1 MNTRHRSYLKPMLVG
16 FLFAKIAF
24 TLCYLASAYSI
35 ADLLFNNSEAIAQEK
50 SQVPEV
56 TKKKQSPPSAPAE
69 AEKAYSSELSG
80 KLFSLEEKRQRL
92 KKEEYRLNAQR
103 KQLEALKREIE
114 QKIGELAQIQQ
125 QIESTLEKRQADQ
138 AEVEQRQKLAQEA
151 KIKRLVK
158 VYTSMKPKTAAA
170 LIEKMDM
177 DVVLKLFARMKGE
190 QIGSILTYVNRDRA
204 AKITELLAPKSNAG

>member
-1 MNTRHRSYLKPMLVG
+1 MKTKRRSYLKAILIG

-35 ADLLFNNSEAIAQEK
+35 TDFLFHNSEAIAQDK
-50 SQVPEV
+50 SQVSKVDQKNQLPLK
-56 TKKKQSPPSAPAE
+56 TSAE
-69 AEKAYSSELSG
+69 TDKVYSSELSSR
-80 KLFSLEEKRQRL
+80 LFALEEKRQRL
-92 KKEEYRLNAQR
+92 KKEENRLNAQR
-103 KQLEALKREIE
+103 KQLEELKKEIE

-125 QIESTLEKRQADQ
+125 QIESTLERRQAAQ
-138 AEVEQRQKLAQEA
+138 TEVEQRQKLAQEA

-204 AKITELLAPKSNAG
+204 AKISELLAPKSSAG